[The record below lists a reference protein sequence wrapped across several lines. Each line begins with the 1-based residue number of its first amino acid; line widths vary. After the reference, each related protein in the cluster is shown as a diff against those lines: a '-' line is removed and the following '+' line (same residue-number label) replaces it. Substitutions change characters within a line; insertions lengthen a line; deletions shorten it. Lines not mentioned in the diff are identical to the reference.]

1 MFAYL
6 ILEFCHIQGAGAQA
20 AQPRTGKRQWKQTA
34 ATVVGRV
41 AIGVRNAVHTERTL
55 TFGEVAKLSRLIGGG
70 ILCGLSFGL
79 VMSIVSNGFVLGVKW
94 LTTLRE
100 SNPFGTL
107 KVGDVDLSLS
117 PLVSLLLAAGLILL
131 VRRWFRIGRWH
142 GPADSIY
149 AAHRTDNELDVRSGF
164 GSTLAAFISASGGAS
179 VGQYGPLVHFGATM
193 GSMLR
198 QITGGALTTDVF
210 IGCGV
215 AGAIAAG
222 FNAPIAG
229 VVFAHEA
236 ILRHF
241 SMRAIAP
248 IAVASVSAAWFSD
261 RIFGSS
267 RLFTMDASLVDMSV
281 VLPAALAIGP
291 VFGLVAVLF
300 MLSVR
305 NSARFAAR
313 SGWSPARLVLTAA
326 VGTGL
331 IGMVVPEVLG
341 LGTGPLSAML
351 QGDFT
356 LEFLVLLLCLKIV
369 ATALCI
375 GFGLFGGVFSPAL
388 FVGAAAGAVG
398 GRILA
403 GLGVAGGGTALAI
416 CGMAAVAS
424 AVIGAPVSGVII
436 ILELTMSYEFALA
449 AMLSVMVSIM
459 ISNHLFG
466 HSFFDRQLDDRGID
480 VALGRGHIEMME
492 TPVERVVSGEFPR
505 VGSGSSCGDAID
517 TLVAASATEAYVLGD
532 DGVFNGKLSLHSL
545 LTGSRSAPAISLADT
560 SALSIKHDASLQQA
574 IEVASNFVGESIPV
588 INRDTGE
595 MLGVVT
601 EADLFQLYLGLQT
614 RIADLERA

>member
-1 MFAYL
+1 MTGL
-6 ILEFCHIQGAGAQA
+6 L
-20 AQPRTGKRQWKQTA
+20 RTIA
-34 ATVVGRV
+34 
-41 AIGVRNAVHTERTL
+41 
-55 TFGEVAKLSRLIGGG
+55 GG
-70 ILCGLSFGL
+70 ILCGLGFGL
-79 VMSIVSNGFVLGVKW
+79 VMSIVSNGFVIGVKS
-94 LTTLRE
+94 LTAWRE
-100 SNPFGTL
+100 AFSFGRMSL
-107 KVGDVDLSLS
+107 AGIDISLAPLLSL
-117 PLVSLLLAAGLILL
+117 VIAAGLILV
-131 VRRWFRIGRWH
+131 VRRLFGISRWH

-193 GSMLR
+193 GSFLR
-198 QITGGALTTDVF
+198 QATGGVLTTDVF

-229 VVFAHEA
+229 MVFAHEA

-261 RIFGSS
+261 RIFGTSH
-267 RLFTMDASLVDMSV
+267 LFVMDAANVDMSA

-291 VFGLVAVLF
+291 VFGLVAVIF
-300 MLSVR
+300 MMSVR
-305 NSARFAAR
+305 YSARFSAA
-313 SGWSPARLVLTAA
+313 SGWSPARLVMTAA
-326 VGTGL
+326 VGTG
-331 IGMVVPEVLG
+331 IVGMFVPEILG
-341 LGTGPLSAML
+341 LGTGPLAAML
-351 QGDFT
+351 QGDFD
-356 LEFLVLLLCLKIV
+356 LHFLAILLLLKIL

-388 FVGAAAGAVG
+388 FVGAAAGAIG
-398 GRILA
+398 GRVLA
-403 GLGVAGGGTALAI
+403 GLGVVGGGPALAI

-424 AVIGAPVSGVII
+424 AVIGAPLSGVII
-436 ILELTMSYEFALA
+436 ILEMTMSYEFALA

-459 ISNHLFG
+459 LSNHLFG
-466 HSFFDRQLDDRGID
+466 HSFFDRQLHDRGID

-492 TPVERVVSGEFPR
+492 TPVLKVVSADFPR
-505 VGSGSSCGDAID
+505 IETESHVDEAIG
-517 TLVAASATEAYVLGD
+517 TLVSAAATEAYLID
-532 DGVFNGKLSLHSL
+532 DSGLYRGKVSLHSL
-545 LTGSRSAPAISLADT
+545 LAGNATQAVASLADPD
-560 SALSIKHDASLQQA
+560 ALSIKHDASLQQA